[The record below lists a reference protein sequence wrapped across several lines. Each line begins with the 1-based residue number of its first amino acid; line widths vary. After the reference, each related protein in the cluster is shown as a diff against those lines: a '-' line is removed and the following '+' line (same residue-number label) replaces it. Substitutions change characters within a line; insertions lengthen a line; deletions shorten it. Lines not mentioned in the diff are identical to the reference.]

1 MDKNRDNPSHPADSF
16 PDVGWS
22 HDRPILRKPVTVFA
36 SSKVGSWLIRTATP
50 LDRWILQRSNSRYTI
65 LGPLG
70 LPLLLLTTVGRKTG
84 QPHTTPLTYVRENG
98 QLFVVGSNFGQDH
111 HPAWS
116 NNLLVN
122 NQATVT
128 IGGVDVPVEATP
140 LLGAE
145 KECTFERF
153 VAIGEAYARYRDR
166 TDRDLRIFCL
176 VPR

>member
-1 MDKNRDNPSHPADSF
+1 VDKNCDNPSHPADSF
-16 PDVGWS
+16 PDVRWS

-98 QLFVVGSNFGQDH
+98 QLFVV
-111 HPAWS
+111 
-116 NNLLVN
+116 
-122 NQATVT
+122 
-128 IGGVDVPVEATP
+128 EATARRTITRPGRTTCWSTTRPPSP
-140 LLGAE
+140 LA
-145 KECTFERF
+145 
-153 VAIGEAYARYRDR
+153 VWMYRWKR
-166 TDRDLRIFCL
+166 HLC
-176 VPR
+176 

>member
-1 MDKNRDNPSHPADSF
+1 MDKNRDNPSHPAEPF
-16 PDVGWS
+16 PDVRWS
-22 HDRPILRKPVTVFA
+22 HDRPILRKPVTVFV
-36 SSKVGSWLIRTATP
+36 SSKFGSWLIRTATP
-50 LDRWILQRSNSRYTI
+50 LDRWILQRSKSRYTI

-84 QPHTTPLTYVRENG
+84 QPRTTPLTYVRENG

-122 NQATVT
+122 NHATVT